1 MRPGPKDTLLAW
13 VGGHGALEME
23 TLSDT
28 QIIRDC
34 VDLLSQFTGLKVPT
48 PIKYF
53 W

>member
-1 MRPGPKDTLLAW
+1 MRPGPKNTLLAW

-23 TLSDT
+23 ALTDT
-28 QIIRDC
+28 EIVQDC
-34 VDLLSQFTGLKVPT
+34 VNLLIQFTGRMVPS

>member
-1 MRPGPKDTLLAW
+1 MRPGPSNTLLAW

-23 TLSDT
+23 SLSD
-28 QIIRDC
+28 QKIVQDC
-34 VDLLSQFTGLKVPT
+34 VDLLAQFTGIQVPS